1 MIVGIAVT
9 AFLTGIS
16 HFGYR
21 MRWSGLVRASWL
33 LGLGLLA
40 GCGDV
45 GSSPRSPTLDKAQAQ
60 FIGGLVAAQL
70 SDLIGD
76 LTAADSSRG
85 GFSAFLRP
93 NSTVSRVAPLIA
105 QARQLGS
112 RYRLILPSLT
122 FPCDPEG
129 TSPEDPDGDGIA
141 TDDTLTFTPANC
153 GGEDRES
160 GVTTAVSGTVRVQ
173 DLGPI
178 YGFQLTLTDFQI
190 SIVPRGQRV
199 GSTIILNGTYRATVG
214 PLAASATQDLDYDI
228 QIAGAPPIGVSYN
241 WDAEF
246 TPLEGMRISPNRA
259 WPTGTFDVSGNLDY
273 NVGDN
278 AMSFSLDTT
287 EPLIYQPGCQTPPPF
302 SAGEIQGVLTTN
314 ESSGFS
320 LVHRHC
326 GVVPAVSA
334 IRGGVS

>member
-1 MIVGIAVT
+1 MIVGMAIT
-9 AFLTGIS
+9 ASQRGTP
-16 HFGYR
+16 HFGSC
-21 MRWSGLVRASWL
+21 MRLSRQYGLSVL

-76 LTAADSSRG
+76 LTGADSLQG
-85 GFSAFLRP
+85 GFSAFLRQ
-93 NSTVSRVAPLIA
+93 NSAVSRIAPLVA
-105 QARQLGS
+105 QAHQLAS
-112 RYRLILPSLT
+112 KYRFVLPSLA

-129 TSPEDPDGDGIA
+129 TDAADDDGDGIA

-160 GVTTAVSGTVRVQ
+160 GLVTSVSGTVRVQ
-173 DLGPI
+173 DLGTI
-178 YGFQLTLTDFQI
+178 YGFQLTLKDFQV

-199 GSTIILNGTYRATVG
+199 GTTMVLNGTYRATVSAT
-214 PLAASATQDLDYDI
+214 AASATQDLDYDI
-228 QIAGAPPIGVSYN
+228 QIAGAPPISVSYN

-246 TPLEGMRISPNRA
+246 TPMEGMRISPNRR
-259 WPTGTFDVSGNLDY
+259 WPSGTFDISGNLDY
-273 NVGDN
+273 SVGDN

-287 EPLIYQPGCQTPPPF
+287 DPLIFEPACETPPPF
-302 SAGEIQGVLTTN
+302 SSGELQGVLTTSQ
-314 ESSGFS
+314 SSGFT
-320 LVHRHC
+320 LTHRHC
-326 GVVPAVSA
+326 GAAPAVSA
-334 IRGGVS
+334 IRGVS